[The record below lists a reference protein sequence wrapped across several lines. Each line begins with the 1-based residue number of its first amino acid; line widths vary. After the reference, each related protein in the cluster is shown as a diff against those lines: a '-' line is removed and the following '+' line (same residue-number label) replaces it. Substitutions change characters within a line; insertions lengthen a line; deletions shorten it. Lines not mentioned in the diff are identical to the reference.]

1 MTKGWATAALVVIAG
16 ALIGAGLLLTGGPE
30 QARKERRDQE
40 RADDLGS
47 LTRLV
52 DCLAGANGGR
62 LPDGLAQTPECDW
75 QARLVDPFT
84 DQPYRYE
91 RITERSYQLC
101 ATFET
106 PPPQTRRPW
115 GRDADGC
122 VSRQYIR
129 SPQSG
134 RPVEMPQPG

>member
-1 MTKGWATAALVVIAG
+1 MTKGWATAALVVIAV
-16 ALIGAGLLLTGGPE
+16 ALIGVGLLLTGGPD

-40 RADDLGS
+40 REDDLGS
-47 LTRLV
+47 LASLV
-52 DCLAGANGGR
+52 DCLASANGGR
-62 LPDGLAQTPECDW
+62 LPDRLAQTSDCDW
-75 QARLVDPFT
+75 QARLADPFT
-84 DQPYRYE
+84 NQPYRYE

-106 PPPQTRRPW
+106 PPPKTRGPW
-115 GRDADGC
+115 GRDENGC

-134 RPVEMPQPG
+134 GPVVRTPPR